1 MLEHPA
7 NQIIRHA
14 DIKNAVRSIGQNVN
28 VPAACHAEILQD
40 VDGRDKPGHD
50 DDGYILCPTGWGMT
64 VCLGKARAAYPA
76 PTAFLRQARCAAQL
90 QPGGCD
96 ATASGMTS
104 LAGVVDI
111 GGDVGIASLTR
122 RSCVDW
128 SCAGM

>member
-1 MLEHPA
+1 MLDVVLALDGSPDVVKPLEIDEPVQSVSFGKAFDETRPMLERAA

-50 DDGYILCPTGWGMT
+50 DDGYILCSHRGMT

-76 PTAFLRQARCAAQL
+76 PTAFLRQAT
-90 QPGGCD
+90 G
-96 ATASGMTS
+96 STS
-104 LAGVVDI
+104 PP
-111 GGDVGIASLTR
+111 SP
-122 RSCVDW
+122 
-128 SCAGM
+128 